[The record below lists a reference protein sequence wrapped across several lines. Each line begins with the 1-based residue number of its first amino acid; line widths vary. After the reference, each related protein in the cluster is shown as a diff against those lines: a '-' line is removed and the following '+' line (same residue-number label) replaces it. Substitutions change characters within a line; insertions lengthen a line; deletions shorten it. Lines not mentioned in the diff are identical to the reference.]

1 MEKKDLKEMTIEEMQ
16 EESLRC
22 ALEICKLRSIVER
35 HQKRFND
42 LTYQLWKKME
52 NEKSNVSANTESN

>member
-1 MEKKDLKEMTIEEMQ
+1 MEKKDLKEMTIEQMQ

-42 LTYQLWKKME
+42 LTYQIWKKME
-52 NEKSNVSANTESN
+52 NEKSNVSANSESN